1 MATRLAWGFGGVLA
15 LLLLALALAALQLRS
30 VYRHSERL
38 TEDQIPRLLRVQTL
52 ALSTEGTA
60 NALLTLMNVPRAQRE
75 PVYAQVD
82 ASNRQIDGLVEAL
95 AQQFDD
101 AQQRDT
107 LQALIAARARYKTA
121 FLATVDEVEA
131 DDVKAAMQAYSG
143 QVRPALADLLHA
155 SQTLL
160 NRERDRLTGDEAAA
174 LVHIETLL
182 QRLAVLA
189 ALAVGLAIAV
199 AWRTSRAVVRPMRA
213 LQDSASRIA
222 QGDYQTAVWPSG
234 SREVVQVGRALQT
247 MTAAIAERE
256 QAITRLAYEDAATG
270 LPNRNALLH
279 QGQSPC
285 GRNAMLLADLARMKT
300 INAALGYELGDELI
314 AEVAQRARGVLAQT
328 PVDGCAPPFLARV
341 TGASFALW
349 VYAVTPEGLRDWHAR
364 LVQACAQP
372 AQCDGQEVDLQLSC
386 GAVCGPTEA
395 PEPVDRLLLQAEAAL
410 AQAKARAEPLAWFD
424 ASAAQQQRAQL
435 SLLSD
440 LRHAIDHDE
449 LQMWLQPKFS
459 LKNGQAIAA
468 EALVRWQHPQRGF
481 ISPAEFVPFA
491 ERTGAI
497 RDVTDWMVRR
507 ALATLRDWQ
516 ARGIALGLSVNM
528 TTRDLQRPNWDAQVG
543 AWIAQAGIDP
553 GRLTL
558 EVVESGLM
566 EDPASSVALLHR
578 LRALGVHLSIDDFG
592 TGYSSLAYVQRLPVH
607 ELKIDRSF
615 VTNLAPATAGARLV
629 QTMVDMG
636 HALGLEVTAE
646 GVETVQERDTLIALG
661 TDVMQG
667 YLASR
672 PLYGAAL
679 ADWLAAQ
686 VR

>member
-1 MATRLAWGFGGVLA
+1 MATRLAWGFGAVLA
-15 LLLLALALAALQLRS
+15 VLLLALALAALQLRS
-30 VYRHSERL
+30 VYRHNARL

-82 ASNRQIDGLVEAL
+82 ATNRQIDGIVEVL

-101 AQQRDT
+101 AAQRST
-107 LQALIAARARYKTA
+107 LEALMAARTRYKAA

-131 DDVKAAMQAYSG
+131 DNVKAAMQAYST
-143 QVRPALADLLHA
+143 QVRPALADLLRA

-160 NRERDRLTGDEAAA
+160 NRERDRLTDNEAAA
-174 LVHIETLL
+174 LAHIETLL

-189 ALAVGLAIAV
+189 ALAVGLAASV
-199 AWRTSRAVVRPMRA
+199 AWRTSRAVVQPMRA
-213 LQDSASRIA
+213 LQATASRIA
-222 QGDYQTAVWPSG
+222 QGDYQAAAMPAG
-234 SREVVQVGRALQT
+234 PREVVQVGAALHT
-247 MTAAIAERE
+247 MTQAIAERE
-256 QAITRLAYEDAATG
+256 RVITRLAFEDPATG
-270 LPNRNALLH
+270 LPNRNALLR
-279 QGQSPC
+279 QGRDPC

-300 INAALGYELGDELI
+300 INAALGYELGDALI
-314 AEVAQRARGVLAQT
+314 AEVARRARVVLAHT
-328 PVDGCAPPFLARV
+328 ELGGCAPAFLSRV

-349 VYAVTPEGLRDWHAR
+349 VRADTPEVLRDWHVR

-372 AQCDGQEVDLQLSC
+372 AQCDGQEVDLQLIC
-386 GAVCGPTEA
+386 GAVCGPTDA

-410 AQAKARAEPLAWFD
+410 AQAKTRAEPLAWFD
-424 ASAAQQQRAQL
+424 VSAAQQQRAQL
-435 SLLSD
+435 NLLSD

-459 LKNGQAIAA
+459 LKNGQAIAT

-516 ARGIALGLSVNM
+516 ARGIRLGLSVNM

-543 AWIAQAGIDP
+543 QWIAQAGIDP
-553 GRLTL
+553 SRLTL

-578 LRALGVHLSIDDFG
+578 LRALGVRLSIDDFG

-615 VTNLAPATAGARLV
+615 VTNLAPDTPGARLV

-661 TDVMQG
+661 ADVMQG

-672 PLYGAAL
+672 PLHGAVL
-679 ADWLAAQ
+679 ADWLDAQ
-686 VR
+686 LR